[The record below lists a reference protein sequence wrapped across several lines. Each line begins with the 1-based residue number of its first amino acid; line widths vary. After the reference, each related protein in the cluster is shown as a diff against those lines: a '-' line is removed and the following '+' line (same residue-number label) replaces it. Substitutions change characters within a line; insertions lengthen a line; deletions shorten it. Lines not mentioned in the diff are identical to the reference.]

1 MRATH
6 ALQGLLVASTTM
18 AASYNPQYIVLGTDG
33 TVVDADPSLYFQTGR
48 NQPYQHQDQFESD
61 QELVN
66 LVKPTEPEELPVVT
80 LPSSHEVLTLAATDV
95 HSTDQETEDDEFS
108 TSTVPQD
115 TAATVSWS
123 TLALI
128 DEGVPGVY
136 GSVVFAELSCCFVA
150 FIGYLVRSIPL
161 WVSFSRG
168 QKCSLIVAF
177 SVAFLYQFA
186 AVGWFFGVVTPELML
201 GLSSLITRTISL
213 GMVPITTT
221 SFMGR
226 ARICQDHS
234 AMAPARPRKSSH
246 SRNSHRYSRARSS

>member
-1 MRATH
+1 
-6 ALQGLLVASTTM
+6 M

-33 TVVDADPSLYFQTGR
+33 TVVDADPSLYFRTGR
-48 NQPYQHQDQFESD
+48 NQPYQHQGQFETE
-61 QELVN
+61 QELDD
-66 LVKPTEPEELPVVT
+66 LAKQIEPEELPVVT
-80 LPSSHEVLTLAATDV
+80 LPSSHDELLAVTDV
-95 HSTDQETEDDEFS
+95 DSPDQDSDEDEFS
-108 TSTVPQD
+108 TSTVSQE

-128 DEGVPGVY
+128 DEDIPGVY
-136 GSVVFAELSCCFVA
+136 GSVVFAELSCGFVA

-168 QKCSLIVAF
+168 QKCCLIVAF

-186 AVGWFFGVVTPELML
+186 ALGWFFGAVTPELML

-226 ARICQDHS
+226 ARSCQDHS
-234 AMAPARPRKSSH
+234 TTTPARSKKSSH
-246 SRNSHRYSRARSS
+246 SRNSHRHHSRARSS